1 MKWSYAFHATSKQE
15 ARDKVAAESENHPVG
30 AIVTHVIDAMP
41 QDRSMS
47 VSCHGEIQHLTR
59 ELEEGETEPPLH
71 GEVVI
76 SVRLA

>member
-1 MKWSYAFHATSKQE
+1 MKWSYAFHAASKQE
-15 ARDKVAAESENHPVG
+15 ARDKIAAESENHPVG

-41 QDRSMS
+41 QDRAMN

-59 ELEEGETEPPLH
+59 DLEEGEPEPTLS

-76 SVRLA
+76 SVKLA